1 VKGIT
6 AVVLATAAVLLI
18 GYVDYVS
25 GPYIAF
31 SLFYL
36 VPITAVA
43 WTTTSRWPG
52 ASIAVL
58 SAIVWISAE
67 FAAPRI
73 SNAPFVVA
81 WNGITRL
88 TIFVSIAAL
97 LHALRTSLEHERALA
112 RTDYLTDALNVRA
125 FNEAARAEMD
135 RARRYRHP
143 LSIAYLDLD
152 NFKYVNDS
160 LGHSQGDRLLRVV
173 AEALRAQVRQADI
186 VARLGGDEFAVL
198 FPETPDATVETVI
211 SRVQLALVE
220 AMRENGWPVT
230 FSIGAVTFDV
240 PPSTVDELIGAA
252 DRLMYFAKTG
262 GKNRIRCSHH
272 VETSG

>member
-1 VKGIT
+1 MKNI
-6 AVVLATAAVLLI
+6 AVVALAGTAVLLI
-18 GYVDYVS
+18 GYVDYIS

-36 VPITAVA
+36 LPVSAVA
-43 WTTTSRWPG
+43 WTTASRVPG
-52 ASIAVL
+52 VGIAVL
-58 SAIVWISAE
+58 SAIVWVSAE

-88 TIFVSIAAL
+88 IIFMSIAAL
-97 LHALRTSLEHERALA
+97 LYALRTSLDHERALA
-112 RTDYLTDALNVRA
+112 RTDYLTDALNIRA
-125 FNEAARAEMD
+125 FNETARAEID

-152 NFKYVNDS
+152 NFKHVNDT

-173 AEALRAQVRQADI
+173 AATLRAQVREADI

-198 FPETPDATVETVI
+198 FPETPDATVETVM
-211 SRVQLALVE
+211 SRVQLVLVE
-220 AMRENGWPVT
+220 AMREHGWPVT

-240 PPSTVDELIGAA
+240 PPSTVDQLIGAA
-252 DRLMYFAKTG
+252 DKLMYVAKSD
-262 GKNRIRCSHH
+262 GKNRVRYSHR
-272 VETSG
+272 VETSA

>member
-1 VKGIT
+1 MKNI
-6 AVVLATAAVLLI
+6 AVVALAGAAVLLI
-18 GYVDYVS
+18 GYVDYIS

-36 VPITAVA
+36 LPVSAVA
-43 WTTTSRWPG
+43 WTTASRVPG
-52 ASIAVL
+52 VGIAVL
-58 SAIVWISAE
+58 SAIVWVSAE

-88 TIFVSIAAL
+88 IIFMSIAAL
-97 LHALRTSLEHERALA
+97 LYALRTSLDHERALA
-112 RTDYLTDALNVRA
+112 RTDYLTDALNIRA
-125 FNEAARAEMD
+125 FNEAAHAEID

-152 NFKYVNDS
+152 NFKYVNDN

-173 AEALRAQVRQADI
+173 AAALRAQVREADI
-186 VARLGGDEFAVL
+186 VARLGGDEFAVP
-198 FPETPDATVETVI
+198 FPETSDATVEALI
-211 SRVQLALVE
+211 SRLQLALVE
-220 AMRENGWPVT
+220 AMREHGWPVT

-252 DRLMYFAKTG
+252 DKLMYVAKAD
-262 GKNRIRCSHH
+262 GKNRVRCSHH
-272 VETSG
+272 AKTSG